1 MKKLSNALTLST
13 LGLLSVAGAQGK
25 LSAQSIIVNPTM
37 PDLSVS
43 VRVDRDLSG
52 NQNTTYRIGDQIALD
67 ATVNRDAYV
76 YLFNVDPQGQ
86 VDMILPNGYTGGSNF
101 VKANTTA
108 VFPAPG
114 SGFTFTVEG
123 QPEVGALLDHLGLQ
137 DLGMGRSAGGVD
149 VDAVGAVV
157 DGDDVGTLGAKS
169 CRAGHGRGAV
179 GTVQD
184 DPEPLEGVLLTQ
196 GTHQMVDVGVHR
208 ARGGMDTSHLG
219 TDRTLPRLTHP
230 LLDGVLKIVDELDP
244 ATLEEL
250 DAIVGHGVVRGREHD
265 AEIRSQLT
273 HQISGRWSGDD
284 SHPHHID
291 PGRCQA
297 STHRS
302 FEELTRGSWIAGH
315 QRGRLAVSECS
326 CFAQDVGRCN
336 REVEGQFSG
345 EVLVGHTA
353 YSISSK

>member
-1 MKKLSNALTLST
+1 MLTHGQGEAEVAHDRGNHGVGRQT
-13 LGLLSVAGAQGK
+13 MVLL
-25 LSAQSIIVNPTM
+25 
-37 PDLSVS
+37 
-43 VRVDRDLSG
+43 
-52 NQNTTYRIGDQIALD
+52 
-67 ATVNRDAYV
+67 
-76 YLFNVDPQGQ
+76 QGQ
-86 VDMILPNGYTGGSNF
+86 GEDGEDLVAVDEVALMIDCQTPIG
-101 VKANTTA
+101 V
-108 VFPAPG
+108 
-114 SGFTFTVEG
+114 TVEG
-123 QPEVGALLDHLGLQ
+123 QPQVGALLDHLGLQ
-137 DLGMGRSAGGVD
+137 DLGVGRSAGGVD
-149 VDAVGAVV
+149 VDAVWAVV
-157 DGDDVGTLGAKS
+157 DGDDVGTLGAES

-184 DPEPLEGVLLTQ
+184 DLEALEGVLLTQ
-196 GTHQMVDVGVHR
+196 GPHQMIDVGVHR
-208 ARGGMDTSHLG
+208 TRGGMDTSHLG
-219 TDRTLPRLTHP
+219 ADRTLPRLTHP